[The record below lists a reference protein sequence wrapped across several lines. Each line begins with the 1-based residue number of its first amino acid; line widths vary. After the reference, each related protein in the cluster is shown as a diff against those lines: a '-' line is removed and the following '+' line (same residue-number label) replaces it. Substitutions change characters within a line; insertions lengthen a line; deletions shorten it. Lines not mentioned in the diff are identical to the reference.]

1 MSEPDW
7 KNFAKAVLAG
17 WPTGDLE
24 GSVLFDLA
32 LEYGMIK
39 EVPGGYNSDHH
50 IDADSICP
58 EEGDPWYEYT
68 FRGDAGPGLYS
79 ISALTAKLAKALE
92 AAVDAG
98 ASLAA
103 AISLLER
110 GGRKAAPSNK
120 MFDQMLVDYRN
131 SLERTRTTLA
141 EIEGTNAP

>member
-1 MSEPDW
+1 MTDEELTDEELV
-7 KNFAKAVLAG
+7 KRLRNAKA
-17 WPTGDLE
+17 TQDFRHTLE
-24 GSVLFDLA
+24 DEAADRIEA
-32 LEYGMIK
+32 LLNLNE
-39 EVPGGYNSDHH
+39 
-50 IDADSICP
+50 
-58 EEGDPWYEYT
+58 
-68 FRGDAGPGLYS
+68 
-79 ISALTAKLAKALE
+79 ALVELMDDRDAKLAKAVE

-141 EIEGTNAP
+141 EIEGGTT